1 MMSNSEKTIVVTG
14 ATGQQGGA
22 TARHLLAQGWRV
34 RALTRDPQGAAA
46 QALAAVG
53 AEVVS
58 GNMDDRTSL
67 DQAFAGAYGVFSVQN
82 FWLPD
87 VGAAGEVRQG
97 KIVADAAKAAGVRH
111 LVYTSVGGAE
121 RQTGLSHFDSK
132 WQIEEYVRS
141 LSLPATVLRPVFFME
156 NLTSPM
162 MGPRDGVLANALRPT
177 TSLQMIAV
185 EDIGFFAALAFARP
199 QEFIGK
205 AIELAGDSLTMPQV
219 AETMTRV
226 TGQPVQFVEVPLE
239 QVAAFSQETAD
250 MLAWFNDHGYEAD
263 IAGLRKLH
271 PGMLTF
277 ETLLRKTS

>member
-1 MMSNSEKTIVVTG
+1 MSNSEKTIVVTG

-22 TARHLLAQGWRV
+22 TARHLLAQGWHV

-46 QALAAVG
+46 RALAAAG

-58 GNMDDRTSL
+58 GNMYDRASL

-250 MLAWFNDHGYEAD
+250 MLAWFNGHGYEAD

>member
-1 MMSNSEKTIVVTG
+1 MSNNDKLIVVTG

-22 TARHLLAQGWRV
+22 TAKHLLKQGWRV
-34 RALTRDPQGAAA
+34 RGLTRDVQGAAA
-46 QALAAVG
+46 QALAAAG
-53 AEVVS
+53 AEIIS
-58 GNMDDRTSL
+58 GNMDDRASL
-67 DQAFAGAYGVFSVQN
+67 DHAFAGAYGVFSVQN

-87 VGAAGEVRQG
+87 VGAVGEVRQG

-111 LVYTSVGGAE
+111 FVYTSVGGAE
-121 RQTGLSHFDSK
+121 RKTGLSHFDSK
-132 WQIEEYVRS
+132 WQIEEYIRS
-141 LSLPATVLRPVFFME
+141 LGLPATILRPVFFME

-162 MGPRDGVLANALRPT
+162 MGPRDGVLANALKPT

-205 AIELAGDSLTMPQV
+205 AVELAGDALTMPQV

-263 IAGLRKLH
+263 IAGLRNLN
-271 PGMLTF
+271 PGLQTF
-277 ETLLRKTS
+277 ATYLQKTS

>member
-1 MMSNSEKTIVVTG
+1 MSNSEKTIVVTG

-22 TARHLLAQGWRV
+22 TARHLLAQGWHV

-46 QALAAVG
+46 QALAAAG

-58 GNMDDRTSL
+58 GNMYDRASL

-97 KIVADAAKAAGVRH
+97 KLVADAAKAAGVRH

>member
-1 MMSNSEKTIVVTG
+1 MNNSEKTIVVIG

-46 QALAAVG
+46 QALAAAG

-58 GNMDDRTSL
+58 GNMDDRASL

-111 LVYTSVGGAE
+111 FVYTSVGGAE

-185 EDIGFFAALAFARP
+185 EDIGYFAALAFARP

-205 AIELAGDSLTMPQV
+205 AIELRRRLFDHAASCRNHDPRDRPAGAVCRSASGASSGVQPGDCRHVGLVQRPRLRGGYR
-219 AETMTRV
+219 RV
-226 TGQPVQFVEVPLE
+226 TE
-239 QVAAFSQETAD
+239 AASRDAH
-250 MLAWFNDHGYEAD
+250 L
-263 IAGLRKLH
+263 
-271 PGMLTF
+271 
-277 ETLLRKTS
+277 

>member
-1 MMSNSEKTIVVTG
+1 MSNSDKTIVVTG

-22 TARHLLAQGWRV
+22 AARHLLDQGWRV
-34 RALTRDPQGAAA
+34 RALTRDPESAAA
-46 QALAAVG
+46 QALAAAG

-58 GNMDDRTSL
+58 GNMNDRASL

-97 KIVADAAKAAGVRH
+97 KIVADAARAAGVSH
-111 LVYTSVGGAE
+111 FVYTSVGGAE

-141 LSLPATVLRPVFFME
+141 LGLPSTILRPVFFME

-162 MGPRDGVLANALRPT
+162 MGPRDGVLANALKPS

-185 EDIGFFAALAFARP
+185 DDIGFFAALAFGRP
-199 QEFIGK
+199 QEFVGK

-219 AETMTRV
+219 AEAMTRA
-226 TGQPVQFVEVPLE
+226 TGQPVSFFEVPLE
-239 QVAAFSQETAD
+239 QVASFSQETAD
-250 MLAWFNDHGYEAD
+250 MMAWFNDHGYEAD
-263 IAGLRKLH
+263 IAALRRQH
-271 PGMLTF
+271 PGLQTF
-277 ETLLRKTS
+277 ETFLRKTS

>member
-1 MMSNSEKTIVVTG
+1 MSNSEKTIVVIG

-46 QALAAVG
+46 QALAAAG

-58 GNMDDRTSL
+58 GNLDDRASL

-97 KIVADAAKAAGVRH
+97 KTVADAAKAAAVRH
-111 LVYTSVGGAE
+111 FVYTSVGGAE
-121 RQTGLSHFDSK
+121 RRTGLSHFDSK
-132 WQIEEYVRS
+132 WQIEAYIRS
-141 LSLPATVLRPVFFME
+141 LGLPATILRPVFFME

-162 MGPRDGVLANALRPT
+162 MGPRDGVLANALRPAT
-177 TSLQMIAV
+177 LLQMIAV
-185 EDIGFFAALAFARP
+185 DDIGFFAALAFAQP
-199 QEFIGK
+199 QEFTGK

-219 AETMTRV
+219 AETMSRV

-263 IAGLRKLH
+263 IAALRKLN
-271 PGMLTF
+271 PGLQTF
-277 ETLLRKTS
+277 EKFLRMIS

>member
-1 MMSNSEKTIVVTG
+1 MSNSDKLIVVTG

-22 TARHLLAQGWRV
+22 TAKHLLKQGWRV

-46 QALAAVG
+46 QALAAAG

-58 GNMDDRTSL
+58 ANMDDRASL
-67 DQAFAGAYGVFSVQN
+67 DRAFAGAYGVFSVQN

-111 LVYTSVGGAE
+111 FVYTSVGGAE
-121 RQTGLSHFDSK
+121 RKTGLSHFDSK
-132 WQIEEYVRS
+132 WQIEEYIRS
-141 LSLPATVLRPVFFME
+141 LDLPTTVLRPVFFME

-162 MGPRDGVLANALRPT
+162 MGPRDGVLANALKPA

-185 EDIGFFAALAFARP
+185 DDIGFFAALAFARP

-205 AIELAGDSLTMPQV
+205 ATELAGDSLTMPQV
-219 AETMTRV
+219 AAAMTRA
-226 TGQPVQFVEVPLE
+226 TGQPVRFVEVPLE

-250 MLAWFNDHGYEAD
+250 MLAWFNDYGYEAD
-263 IAGLRKLH
+263 IAGLRKLN
-271 PGMLTF
+271 PGLLTF
-277 ETLLRKTS
+277 EALLRKTS

>member
-1 MMSNSEKTIVVTG
+1 
-14 ATGQQGGA
+14 
-22 TARHLLAQGWRV
+22 
-34 RALTRDPQGAAA
+34 
-46 QALAAVG
+46 
-53 AEVVS
+53 
-58 GNMDDRTSL
+58 MDDRASL
-67 DQAFAGAYGVFSVQN
+67 DHAFAGAYGVFSVQN

-111 LVYTSVGGAE
+111 FVYTSVGGAE
-121 RQTGLSHFDSK
+121 RKTGLSHFDSK
-132 WQIEEYVRS
+132 WEIEEYVRS

-162 MGPRDGVLANALRPT
+162 MGPRDGVLANALKPA

-199 QEFIGK
+199 QEFTGK

-226 TGQPVQFVEVPLE
+226 TGRPVQFVEVPLE

-263 IAGLRKLH
+263 IAGLRKLN
-271 PGMLTF
+271 PGLQTF
-277 ETLLRKTS
+277 ETFLRKTS

>member
-1 MMSNSEKTIVVTG
+1 MSNSDKLIVVTG

-22 TARHLLAQGWRV
+22 TAKHLLKQGWRV
-34 RALTRDPQGAAA
+34 RALTRDVQGAAA
-46 QALAAVG
+46 QALAFAG
-53 AEVVS
+53 AEVVA
-58 GNMDDRTSL
+58 GNMDDRASL

-97 KIVADAAKAAGVRH
+97 KIVADAAKAAAVRH
-111 LVYTSVGGAE
+111 FVYTSVGGAE
-121 RQTGLSHFDSK
+121 RKTGLSHFDSK

-141 LSLPATVLRPVFFME
+141 LGLPATILRPVFFME

-162 MGPRDGVLANALRPT
+162 MGPRDGVLANALKPT

-226 TGQPVQFVEVPLE
+226 TGQPVQFVEVPLA

-263 IAGLRKLH
+263 IAGLRKLN
-271 PGMLTF
+271 PGLQTF
-277 ETLLRKTS
+277 ETFLRKTS

>member
-1 MMSNSEKTIVVTG
+1 MSNSDKLIVVTG

-22 TARHLLAQGWRV
+22 TAKHLLKQGWRV
-34 RALTRDPQGAAA
+34 RALTRDVQGAAA
-46 QALAAVG
+46 QALALAG
-53 AEVVS
+53 AEVVA
-58 GNMDDRTSL
+58 GNMDDRASL

-97 KIVADAAKAAGVRH
+97 KIVADAAKAAAVRH
-111 LVYTSVGGAE
+111 FVYTSVGGAE
-121 RQTGLSHFDSK
+121 RKTGLSHFDSK
-132 WQIEEYVRS
+132 WQIEQYVRS
-141 LSLPATVLRPVFFME
+141 LGLPATILRPVFFME

-162 MGPRDGVLANALRPT
+162 MGPRDGVLANALKPT

-205 AIELAGDSLTMPQV
+205 AVELAGDALTMPQV

-263 IAGLRKLH
+263 IAGLRNLN
-271 PGMLTF
+271 PGLQTF
-277 ETLLRKTS
+277 ATYLQKTS

>member
-1 MMSNSEKTIVVTG
+1 MSNSEKTIVVTG

-22 TARHLLAQGWRV
+22 TARHLLAQGWHV

-46 QALAAVG
+46 QALAAAG

-58 GNMDDRTSL
+58 GNMYDRASL

>member
-1 MMSNSEKTIVVTG
+1 MSTSDKLIVVTG

-22 TARHLLAQGWRV
+22 TAKHLLKQGWRV
-34 RALTRDPQGAAA
+34 RGLTRDVQGAAA
-46 QALAAVG
+46 QALAAAG
-53 AEVVS
+53 AEVIS

-67 DQAFAGAYGVFSVQN
+67 DKSFAGAYGVFSVQN

-97 KIVADAAKAAGVRH
+97 KIVADAAKAAAVRH
-111 LVYTSVGGAE
+111 FVYTSVGGAE
-121 RQTGLSHFDSK
+121 RKTGLSHFDSK
-132 WQIEEYVRS
+132 WQIEQYGRS
-141 LSLPATVLRPVFFME
+141 LGLPATILRPVFFME

-162 MGPRDGVLANALRPT
+162 MGPRDGVLANALKPT

-205 AIELAGDSLTMPQV
+205 AVELAGDALTMPQV

-226 TGQPVQFVEVPLE
+226 TGQPVQFVEVPLA

-263 IAGLRKLH
+263 IAGLRKLN
-271 PGMLTF
+271 PGLQTF
-277 ETLLRKTS
+277 ATYLQKTS

>member
-1 MMSNSEKTIVVTG
+1 
-14 ATGQQGGA
+14 
-22 TARHLLAQGWRV
+22 
-34 RALTRDPQGAAA
+34 
-46 QALAAVG
+46 
-53 AEVVS
+53 
-58 GNMDDRTSL
+58 
-67 DQAFAGAYGVFSVQN
+67 
-82 FWLPD
+82 
-87 VGAAGEVRQG
+87 
-97 KIVADAAKAAGVRH
+97 
-111 LVYTSVGGAE
+111 
-121 RQTGLSHFDSK
+121 
-132 WQIEEYVRS
+132 
-141 LSLPATVLRPVFFME
+141 ME

-271 PGMLTF
+271 PGCSP
-277 ETLLRKTS
+277 LRRCCGRRTESSPIERIRDEQVSFGDRRDR

>member
-1 MMSNSEKTIVVTG
+1 MSNSDKLIVVTG

-22 TARHLLAQGWRV
+22 TAKHLLKQGWRV
-34 RALTRDPQGAAA
+34 RALTRDVQGAAA
-46 QALAAVG
+46 QALALAG
-53 AEVVS
+53 AEVVA
-58 GNMDDRTSL
+58 GNMDDRASL

-111 LVYTSVGGAE
+111 FVYTSVGGAE
-121 RQTGLSHFDSK
+121 RKTGLSHFDSK
-132 WQIEEYVRS
+132 WQIEQYVRS
-141 LSLPATVLRPVFFME
+141 LGLPATILRPVFFME

-162 MGPRDGVLANALRPT
+162 MGPRDGVLANALKPT

-205 AIELAGDSLTMPQV
+205 AVELAGDALTMPQV

-263 IAGLRKLH
+263 IAGLRNLN
-271 PGMLTF
+271 PGLQTF
-277 ETLLRKTS
+277 ATYLQKTS

>member
-1 MMSNSEKTIVVTG
+1 MSNSDKLILVTG

-22 TARHLLAQGWRV
+22 TVRHLLTQGWRV
-34 RALTRDPQGAAA
+34 RGLTRNVQGAAA
-46 QALAAVG
+46 QALAAAG
-53 AEVVS
+53 AEVIS
-58 GNMDDRTSL
+58 GNMDDRASL
-67 DQAFAGAYGVFSVQN
+67 DKAFAGAYGVFSVQN

-97 KIVADAAKAAGVRH
+97 KIVADAAKAAGVQH

-277 ETLLRKTS
+277 ETLLRKTN